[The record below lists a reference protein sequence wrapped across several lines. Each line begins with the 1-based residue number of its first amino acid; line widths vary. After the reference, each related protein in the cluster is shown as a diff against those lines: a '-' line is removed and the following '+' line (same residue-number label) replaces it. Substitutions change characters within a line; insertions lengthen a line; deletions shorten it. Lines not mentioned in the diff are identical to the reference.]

1 MSCFLI
7 RSNRPKPEY
16 TCQIKIRTHPILVF
30 SLSQNFKTYQIRLL
44 RSLIQKEYEIYVWH
58 QYSVK
63 YKFDIDALK
72 KYTRIKVILT
82 LPKCLPF
89 AKSAFILSRVGKR
102 QVFRLR
108 RKSTKNKRKD
118 RSATKKADPRSKG
131 N

>member
-7 RSNRPKPEY
+7 RSNQPKPKY
-16 TCQIKIRTHPILVF
+16 TCQIKIRNNPILVF

-44 RSLIQKEYEIYVWH
+44 RLPLPKEFKIFVWH

-63 YKFDIDALK
+63 YKFEVDALK
-72 KYTRIKVILT
+72 KYIHIKVILT

-118 RSATKKADPRSKG
+118 RSATKKADPRSQG